1 VINVCT
7 WLVMV
12 VCFFQDMSISKKKS
26 CEKMEALHKIY
37 SHSLV
42 VEYGVKVEDLETSSF
57 GVTL

>member
-1 VINVCT
+1 
-7 WLVMV
+7 
-12 VCFFQDMSISKKKS
+12 MSISKKKS